1 MFYPE
6 AKVYSDGSHY
16 IAIPHSTNPAK
27 RRDKPPEE
35 LVEVVNTDNKDS
47 SKVQKDD
54 SFNNTVVLNEE
65 IPDSDI
71 KTEKKDL
78 KPKRRAT
85 RTELFNELYSKSY
98 DMPKAKRKA
107 FLIKEMRKYFKTH
120 DLTVLFVE
128 KRLEM
133 KRTNYINR
141 MTRFRRKAYL
151 NEFNYFVTFTYD
163 GAKHD
168 ETTFRKQLRK
178 TLMNFHTRRD
188 WTYIGVW
195 EKAPKT
201 KRLHFHAIMNVPE
214 GTMPGEMFNKNDYDK
229 KNNKRQI
236 TVQNTYFNERFGR
249 TDFEELDSVLMQQGN
264 AMSYLTKYI
273 AKTEERLV
281 YSRGLHM
288 YIISD
293 ITDDDVVCRC
303 GLEDKKLLLF
313 DNFTCWDE
321 GELIGEMSPETKKRL
336 RTSN

>member
-6 AKVYSDGSHY
+6 AKVYNDGSHY

-27 RRDKPPEE
+27 RREKPPEE
-35 LVEVVNTDNKDS
+35 LVEVVDTDNKDS
-47 SKVQKDD
+47 SETQKDG
-54 SFNNTVVLNEE
+54 SSNNTIDPNKET
-65 IPDSDI
+65 SD
-71 KTEKKDL
+71 TESKAKD
-78 KPKRRAT
+78 KEPKRKAT
-85 RTELFNELYSKSY
+85 RTEIFKELYSDSS

-107 FLIKEMRKYFKTH
+107 FLIAEMRKYFKTR
-120 DLTVLFVE
+120 DQAVLFVE

-151 NEFNYFVTFTYD
+151 NDFNYFVTFTYD
-163 GAKHD
+163 GSKHD
-168 ETTFRKQLRK
+168 EATFRKQLRK
-178 TLMNFHTRRD
+178 TLMNFHTRRE

-195 EKAPKT
+195 ENAPKT
-201 KRLHFHAIMNVPE
+201 RRLHFHAIMNVPD
-214 GTMPGEMFNKNDYDK
+214 GTMPGEMFEKNDYDK
-229 KNNKRQI
+229 KGHKRQI

-249 TDFEELDSVLMQQGN
+249 TDFEQLDSVLMKQGN

-281 YSRGLHM
+281 YSRGLPM
-288 YIISD
+288 YVISD
-293 ITDDDVVCRC
+293 ITEDDVICRI

-313 DNFTCWDE
+313 DNFKCWDE
-321 GELIGEMSPETKKRL
+321 GELIGEMSPETKKQL

>member
-6 AKVYSDGSHY
+6 SKVYSDGSHF
-16 IAIPHSTNPAK
+16 IAIPHSTNPTI
-27 RRDKPPEE
+27 RREKPPEE
-35 LVEVVNTDNKDS
+35 LVEVVDTEEPDS
-47 SKVQKDD
+47 SENEDGSFDAAKENDVPAAEEKPQK
-54 SFNNTVVLNEE
+54 
-65 IPDSDI
+65 
-71 KTEKKDL
+71 EKDK
-78 KPKRRAT
+78 KPKRVST
-85 RTELFNELYSKSY
+85 RSKIFNELYANSA
-98 DMPKAKRKA
+98 DMPRAKRKA
-107 FLIKEMRKYFKTH
+107 FLINGMRKYFKTR
-120 DLTVLFVE
+120 DQAVMFVE

-151 NEFNYFVTFTYD
+151 NDFNYFVTFTYD
-163 GAKHD
+163 GSKHD

-178 TLMNFHTRRD
+178 TLMNFHTRRE

-201 KRLHFHAIMNVPE
+201 KRLHFHAIMNVPN
-214 GTMPGEMFNKNDYDK
+214 GTMPGEMFEKNDYDK
-229 KNNKRQI
+229 KGHKRQI

-249 TDFEELDSVLMQQGN
+249 TDFEELDSVLMKQGN

-281 YSRGLHM
+281 YSRGLPM
-288 YIISD
+288 YVISD
-293 ITDDDVVCRC
+293 INGDDVVCRI

-313 DNFTCWDE
+313 DNFTAWNE
-321 GELIGEMSPETKKRL
+321 GELIGEMSPETKKQL

>member
-6 AKVYSDGSHY
+6 SKVYSDGSHF
-16 IAIPHSTNPAK
+16 IAIPHSTNPTI
-27 RRDKPPEE
+27 RREKPPEE
-35 LVEVVNTDNKDS
+35 LVVVEDIEEPDS
-47 SKVQKDD
+47 SEASKDGSSDAAEETDVFTAEEKPQKH
-54 SFNNTVVLNEE
+54 
-65 IPDSDI
+65 
-71 KTEKKDL
+71 KEK
-78 KPKRRAT
+78 KPKRVAT
-85 RTELFNELYSKSY
+85 RTEIFNEIYAESS
-98 DMPKAKRKA
+98 DMPRAKRKM
-107 FLIKEMRKYFKTH
+107 FLINEMRKYFKSRDH
-120 DLTVLFVE
+120 AVMFIE

-151 NEFNYFVTFTYD
+151 NDFNYFVTFTYD
-163 GAKHD
+163 GSKHD

-178 TLMNFHTRRD
+178 SLMNFHTRRE

-201 KRLHFHAIMNVPE
+201 KRLHFHAIMNVPD
-214 GTMPGEMFNKNDYDK
+214 GTMPGEMFEKNDYDK
-229 KNNKRQI
+229 KGHKRQI

-249 TDFEELDSVLMQQGN
+249 TDFEELDSVLMKQGN

-281 YSRGLHM
+281 YSRGLPM
-288 YIISD
+288 YVISD
-293 ITDDDVVCRC
+293 IEEDDVVCRI

-313 DNFTCWDE
+313 DNFTVWDE
-321 GELIGEMSPETKKRL
+321 GELKGEMSPETKKQL